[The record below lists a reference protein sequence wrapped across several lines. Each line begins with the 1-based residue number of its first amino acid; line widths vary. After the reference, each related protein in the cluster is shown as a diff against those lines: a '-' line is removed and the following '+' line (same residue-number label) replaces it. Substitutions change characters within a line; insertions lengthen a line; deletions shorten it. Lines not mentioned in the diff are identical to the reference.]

1 MKLSNIVTR
10 ISYILVLI
18 YLCYITYKHI
28 DICSNNLEEFIDTGS
43 SLSNLLKES
52 VLSTFSKVDYSNLI
66 DYSWGTK
73 SEDVEKVD
81 NTKIQESNTYET
93 RNILHFNIINPNVL
107 SPEESSK
114 NKIIPTT
121 IAPTTISPTTISPTT
136 IAPETTLSPRTI
148 SPDNNELNWAN
159 WEPNMTDNIHSCE
172 NECYTTA

>member
-73 SEDVEKVD
+73 SEDKRGGRACY
-81 NTKIQESNTYET
+81 QSFWYCPLLF
-93 RNILHFNIINPNVL
+93 LH
-107 SPEESSK
+107 SE
-114 NKIIPTT
+114 
-121 IAPTTISPTTISPTT
+121 
-136 IAPETTLSPRTI
+136 R
-148 SPDNNELNWAN
+148 
-159 WEPNMTDNIHSCE
+159 
-172 NECYTTA
+172 

>member
-81 NTKIQESNTYET
+81 NTKIQESDTYET
-93 RNILHFNIINPNVL
+93 RNILHFNIINPNV
-107 SPEESSK
+107 SQEESSK

-121 IAPTTISPTTISPTT
+121 TLS
-136 IAPETTLSPRTI
+136 PETTLSPRTI